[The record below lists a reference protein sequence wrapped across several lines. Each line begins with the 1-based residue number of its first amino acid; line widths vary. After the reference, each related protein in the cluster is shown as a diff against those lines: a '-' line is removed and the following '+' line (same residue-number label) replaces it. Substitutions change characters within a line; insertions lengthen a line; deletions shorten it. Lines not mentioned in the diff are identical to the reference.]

1 MVPALQSAHYPDRTK
16 IGILWGVE
24 EMIGQWFQ
32 GTSSL
37 ASVGAARP
45 TQSAANSAGSG
56 YARDLASCD
65 NVFLLETTGPM
76 RLAQLPVAGTADVK
90 SWASFCLPGLEE
102 HAMRLVEIIYTFD
115 VEKVAQ
121 SLEIQLPSTSSS
133 LARFASLS
141 SLSNWEHAFVLLRGR
156 ELRLAVHSVGS
167 RRLLFLSGDALKHR
181 ENHWDWWADSHNLS
195 ASGRALQRKEDLQH
209 ALRRSDFQ
217 KLLGDPCGNADEP
230 TFQDL

>member
-32 GTSSL
+32 GSTSL
-37 ASVGAARP
+37 ASVGAP
-45 TQSAANSAGSG
+45 TQAANSAGSG
-56 YARDLASCD
+56 YPTDLTSCD

-76 RLAQLPVAGTADVK
+76 RLAQLPVAGASADLK

-115 VEKVAQ
+115 VEKVARP
-121 SLEIQLPSTSSS
+121 LEIQLPSTSNS
-133 LARFASLS
+133 LTRFASLS

-167 RRLLFLSGDALKHR
+167 CRLLFLSGDALKHR
-181 ENHWDWWADSHNLS
+181 ENHWDWWPDSHNLS

-217 KLLGDPCGNADEP
+217 KLLGACGNADEP